1 MLVSWLV
8 IHWLRL
14 VVHRFRLMVD
24 WLWLMVNRLRLV
36 IDCLRLVVNRL
47 RLVVD
52 RLRVV
57 VVGLMIDWLWLMVNR
72 LWLFVSWLVVGLW
85 HNSVISD
92 PLWLVTKVLVC
103 EELRHCIMHH
113 VIETLD
119 SWSIGFELVQP
130 CFQNFNFFL

>member
-24 WLWLMVNRLRLV
+24 WL
-36 IDCLRLVVNRL
+36 RLVVNRL

-57 VVGLMIDWLWLMVNR
+57 VVGLMIDRLWLMVDW

-92 PLWLVTKVLVC
+92 PLWFVTKVLVC